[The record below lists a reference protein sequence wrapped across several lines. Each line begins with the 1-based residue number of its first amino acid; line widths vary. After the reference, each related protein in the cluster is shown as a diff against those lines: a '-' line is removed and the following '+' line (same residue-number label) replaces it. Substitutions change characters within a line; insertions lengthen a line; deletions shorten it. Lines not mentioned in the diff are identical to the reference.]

1 MSRMKSIAAFG
12 LVLLVSAA
20 SLAGDGI
27 AIGET
32 ALKTDVKMKNIDG
45 EMVSIA
51 DVTGEKGVLVIF
63 TCNQCPW
70 VKGWEIRMA
79 TLGNKYQDKG
89 IGVIMINS
97 NDPAVSAED
106 SFEVMQERA
115 AQRGFEFAYVVDA
128 DSSMARAYGAK
139 VTPEAFL
146 FDASGKLVYHGT
158 IDDNM
163 RDESSVTKR
172 YLRDALAATVMGQD
186 VAVQETK
193 SLGCTIK
200 FRKTE

>member
-1 MSRMKSIAAFG
+1 
-12 LVLLVSAA
+12 
-20 SLAGDGI
+20 
-27 AIGET
+27 
-32 ALKTDVKMKNIDG
+32 MKNIDG

-51 DVTGEKGVLVIF
+51 DVRGEKGVLVIF
-63 TCNQCPW
+63 SCNQCPW
-70 VKGWEIRMA
+70 VKGWETRMA
-79 TLGNKYQDKG
+79 ALGNKYQDKG

-163 RDESSVTKR
+163 RDESAVTKR

-193 SLGCTIK
+193 SLGCSIK